1 MHSQG
6 KLFEQGVVW
15 KQILKIG
22 IDFLQHPNSCF
33 SKPSP
38 SADSMDIKCVYRN
51 ISQHSTQTS
60 V

>member
-22 IDFLQHPNSCF
+22 IDFLKHPNSCF

-38 SADSMDIKCVYRN
+38 SANSMDVKCVYPN
-51 ISQHSTQTS
+51 ISQRSTQTS
-60 V
+60 I